1 MTRRFVMWLVVG
13 MLVAPAFG
21 HAASMSSGTP
31 GAKWTWSL
39 TPDYTASSWTSEM
52 GWGNRAGQKLLFGVK
67 NLLLGWTEL
76 FTEPK
81 EAIDSGENFFVGLG
95 RGVVSGVGQ
104 TVGGVLHGV
113 TFPITALDVT
123 LPEGGTQ
130 LL

>member
-1 MTRRFVMWLVVG
+1 MTKRFVMWVVLG

-21 HAASMSSGTP
+21 YAASASDGSA
-31 GAKWTWSL
+31 AKWTWSL

-67 NLLLGWTEL
+67 NVLLGWTEL

-81 EAIDSGENFFVGLG
+81 EAIDAGENFFVGLG
-95 RGVVSGVGQ
+95 RGVASGAGQ
-104 TVGGVLHGV
+104 TLGGAIHGV